1 MIFKPGDTIL
11 LQGDS
16 ITDAGRD
23 RDDPNSLGTGYA
35 MMAAGWLSAQHPEH
49 NLTFLN
55 RGISGNRTC
64 DLVTR
69 WDADC
74 IGLEPDW
81 VSLYIGVNNT
91 WRRYDSDDPTPVER
105 FEAEYRIL
113 LGRLRAETGA
123 EILLVDPFVLPHPD
137 DRKAWRQ
144 DLDPKIEVVQRLATE
159 FETLHLPLDAIFAEA
174 CTRRNPEFWAG
185 DGVHPTVSG
194 HALIAQSWLAAVDGS

>member
-105 FEAEYRIL
+105 F
-113 LGRLRAETGA
+113 
-123 EILLVDPFVLPHPD
+123 
-137 DRKAWRQ
+137 
-144 DLDPKIEVVQRLATE
+144 
-159 FETLHLPLDAIFAEA
+159 DAIFAEA